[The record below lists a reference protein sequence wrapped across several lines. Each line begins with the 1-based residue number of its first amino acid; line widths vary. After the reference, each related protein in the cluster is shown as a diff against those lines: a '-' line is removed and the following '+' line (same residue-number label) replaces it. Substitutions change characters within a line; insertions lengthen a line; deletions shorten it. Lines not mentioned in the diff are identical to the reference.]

1 MKIDFYMIK
10 SKSMLDDKVYVGQT
24 SNINSRMSHH
34 KCLSNKML
42 CNPLYDYIRDN
53 GGWDNMDY
61 TILESR
67 DINKND
73 TDKNKKIAEIERYY
87 IKLFKSRLNSQ
98 MPLRTP
104 AEYRLENKE
113 KATKY
118 LQTPKLC
125 LTCGKYISSRNH
137 ARHNRNVHGH
147 S

>member
-73 TDKNKKIAEIERYY
+73 TDKNKKIAEINTLP
-87 IKLFKSRLNSQ
+87 IKSKIFDNILIFPLFFICYEIHHR
-98 MPLRTP
+98 M
-104 AEYRLENKE
+104 AD
-113 KATKY
+113 
-118 LQTPKLC
+118 C
-125 LTCGKYISSRNH
+125 
-137 ARHNRNVHGH
+137 
-147 S
+147 